1 MTYSY
6 EWAGISWD
14 CEGGPRMVWRH
25 GTSLWEQMQDKTRI
39 SQDLGSPAARK
50 EQSPLVLCA
59 YTKSIVGN
67 PVPADE
73 NRTRPNE
80 PERHRIVGLP
90 SVAASGQRLPDV
102 DVLSFCGGGGLPPVA
117 VRGGAVKKPWRPCAS
132 VGSTVAD

>member
-1 MTYSY
+1 LEQESILNGHPPSGMPS
-6 EWAGISWD
+6 
-14 CEGGPRMVWRH
+14 GPRTGRTW
-25 GTSLWEQMQDKTRI
+25 GETDQGEAC
-39 SQDLGSPAARK
+39 GSKNIQRA
-50 EQSPLVLCA
+50 LHH
-59 YTKSIVGN
+59 IVGN

-90 SVAASGQRLPDV
+90 SVAASGERLPDV

-117 VRGGAVKKPWRPCAS
+117 VRGGAVKKPGRPCAS